1 MGGNYFD
8 YRNRLDPAFYLAH
21 PLWGENFLPA
31 ADEMDNLDPVA
42 FTNDGMRP
50 ILAANDCF
58 I

>member
-1 MGGNYFD
+1 MGRNYFD
-8 YRNRLDPAFYLAH
+8 YINRLAPAFFLSH
-21 PLWGENFLPA
+21 PLWGENFLAA

-50 ILAANDCF
+50 ILAANDRF